1 MTVDWTAVAV
11 RFAVFLLFVVVILI
25 PGGLRA
31 GVAMVADE
39 T

>member
-1 MTVDWTAVAV
+1 MTVDWTAVVV